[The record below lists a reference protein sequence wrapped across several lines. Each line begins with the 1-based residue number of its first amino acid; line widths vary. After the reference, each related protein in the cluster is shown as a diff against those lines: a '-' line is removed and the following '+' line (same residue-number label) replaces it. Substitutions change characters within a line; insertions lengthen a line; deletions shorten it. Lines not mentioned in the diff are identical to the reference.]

1 MTHVCISIHAV
12 RIGDFED
19 LQNYQGNPLI
29 TPVGHLYFVSQ
40 SMPLNG
46 NEQGY
51 MPQYQNLMSMNM
63 GVSANPLFMNT
74 DGAFV
79 FDPANPVV
87 ATGTLHQLSQII
99 RKNYPEHAD
108 VRFISA
114 GSQARLSVA
123 HQGYNEI
130 RDLGFTESI
139 GVHVRFKKADG
150 IWYVHNRT
158 DNGWYR
164 PTIDNTNRD
173 FAPIFNKAV
182 VLDTT
187 SEQIQITFDDHG
199 QMIGAEFLEHD
210 DGNLVGF
217 SVSDSNKIFEFV
229 YPGEQMVFK
238 DE

>member
-1 MTHVCISIHAV
+1 MTHVCISINAV
-12 RIGDFED
+12 RFGGFED

-29 TPVGHLYFVSQ
+29 TPVGHLYLVSQ
-40 SMPLNG
+40 PPMNACT
-46 NEQGY
+46 EQGAQF
-51 MPQYQNLMSMNM
+51 QYQNMM
-63 GVSANPLFMNT
+63 GLGVGNNSNPLFMNT

-79 FDPANPVV
+79 FDPASPVV
-87 ATGTLHQLSQII
+87 AHGTLQQLAQIV

-139 GVHVRFKKADG
+139 GIHVRFKKADG

-164 PTIDNTNRD
+164 PTIDTTNRD

-199 QMIGAEFLEHD
+199 QMIGAEFLEDD